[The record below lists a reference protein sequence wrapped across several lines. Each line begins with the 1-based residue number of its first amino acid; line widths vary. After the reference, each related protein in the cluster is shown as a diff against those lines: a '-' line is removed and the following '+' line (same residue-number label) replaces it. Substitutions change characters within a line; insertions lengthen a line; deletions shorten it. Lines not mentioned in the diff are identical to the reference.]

1 MSQRENDA
9 FLRAQIISVEE
20 LLADTPANDVIGRPG
35 LEYRLQELRAELEAL
50 NGAKLAEAASVELTF
65 RGAPVVG
72 SHGIEASFAANAL
85 STFRKAVTA
94 IAADLQGRL
103 TADTGRLP
111 ATDRMLITG
120 CVLGSFGFRLEEAEC
135 QAVDAEPSLVSQ
147 SIHQAKAILA
157 GCATGD
163 EALADALGDS
173 SPRVLNPI
181 RDFLACLKN
190 ADATCTLALPNE
202 RFQLQNADEI
212 EQALER
218 ASAGAEEETVSVPGI
233 LRGVLPDTRKF
244 EFRQDDGSLYAGKID
259 RTVDDPDALL
269 LLQGKACVATILIR
283 KVGRV
288 RLVRRYVL
296 RGVKART

>member
-1 MSQRENDA
+1 MSRRDDEA
-9 FLRAQIISVEE
+9 FLRAQIASVEE
-20 LLADTPANDVIGRPG
+20 LLSDTPAGDVIGRPG
-35 LEYRLQELRAELEAL
+35 LEYRLRELRAELETL
-50 NGAKLAEAASVELTF
+50 NQNPHAEPAAVELTF

-85 STFRKAVTA
+85 STFRKAVSA

-111 ATDRMLITG
+111 ATDRMLVTG
-120 CVLGSFGFRLEEAEC
+120 CVLGSFGFRLEEADRLVINE
-135 QAVDAEPSLVSQ
+135 EPSVVAQ

-157 GCATGD
+157 GCATSD
-163 EALADALGDS
+163 EALADALGDAT
-173 SPRVLNPI
+173 PRVLNPI

-218 ASAGAEEETVSVPGI
+218 ASAGAEEEPVTVRGA

-244 EFRQDDGSLYAGKID
+244 EFRQDDGTLYAGKID
-259 RTVDDPDALL
+259 RSIENPDALIAHL
-269 LLQGKACVATILIR
+269 GQACVANILIR

-296 RGVKART
+296 MSIDPQP